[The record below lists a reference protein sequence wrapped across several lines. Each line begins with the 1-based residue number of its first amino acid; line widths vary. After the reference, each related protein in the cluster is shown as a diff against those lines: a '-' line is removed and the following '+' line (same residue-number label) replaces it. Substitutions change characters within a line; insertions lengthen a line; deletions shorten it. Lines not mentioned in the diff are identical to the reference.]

1 MGRTKPC
8 LEEQRKPLSL
18 SLSLFFLS
26 SRASIASLARIAQAE
41 NRSLGKLTFSVGH
54 LCVHKR
60 KRNMV
65 CAHAAEGSREG
76 RGTRGSSAKGARRRR
91 RRARF
96 RRAEKLESSPLR
108 GAATWAEEVEKSP
121 RFFTLWK
128 EKGIGEGRR
137 KRWRGGEV
145 VWDSPPRGGR
155 ARAFETRFSSP
166 IHLFLSSTPI
176 EKRCSRARLSEE
188 WIPSMKRFLLR
199 DEEKKFHFLI
209 HALCNRAVWKSDGG
223 VGGSILSPRLLRVLF
238 SRIFVEISREEKSK
252 YIIEIGGI

>member
-1 MGRTKPC
+1 MHTQQKARAKVVGLVEAP
-8 LEEQRKPLSL
+8 RK
-18 SLSLFFLS
+18 
-26 SRASIASLARIAQAE
+26 
-41 NRSLGKLTFSVGH
+41 
-54 LCVHKR
+54 
-60 KRNMV
+60 
-65 CAHAAEGSREG
+65 AHGGDAAERVSGEVG
-76 RGTRGSSAKGARRRR
+76 G
-91 RRARF
+91 
-96 RRAEKLESSPLR
+96 SPLR

-128 EKGIGEGRR
+128 ETGIGEGRR

-176 EKRCSRARLSEE
+176 EKRCSRAQLSEE

-252 YIIEIGGI
+252 YIIEEYKNSGTMTRNGESSSSSFLNVRERLKNNRFTHTNESLNLSSSLSG

>member
-18 SLSLFFLS
+18 SLSLFLVES
-26 SRASIASLARIAQAE
+26 SVDSQSGAYCASRESFARQIDIFRGTLVCAQEEEEHGVCTRSRRLAR
-41 NRSLGKLTFSVGH
+41 RSWDSWKL
-54 LCVHKR
+54 
-60 KRNMV
+60 
-65 CAHAAEGSREG
+65 RE
-76 RGTRGSSAKGARRRR
+76 RRTEETPQSA
-91 RRARF
+91 F
-96 RRAEKLESSPLR
+96 PEKLESSPLR

>member
-18 SLSLFFLS
+18 SLSLFLVES
-26 SRASIASLARIAQAE
+26 SVDSQPGAYCASRESFARQIDIFRGTLVCAQEEEEHGVCTRSRRLAR
-41 NRSLGKLTFSVGH
+41 RSWDSWKL
-54 LCVHKR
+54 
-60 KRNMV
+60 
-65 CAHAAEGSREG
+65 RE
-76 RGTRGSSAKGARRRR
+76 RRTEETPQSA
-91 RRARF
+91 F
-96 RRAEKLESSPLR
+96 PEKLESSPLR

-176 EKRCSRARLSEE
+176 EKRCSRAQLSEE
-188 WIPSMKRFLLR
+188 WIPLARRRKEIPF
-199 DEEKKFHFLI
+199 
-209 HALCNRAVWKSDGG
+209 SD
-223 VGGSILSPRLLRVLF
+223 PRLVQSSGVEERRGCWRIDSFASPFARPLF
-238 SRIFVEISREEKSK
+238 KNFRGNFERRKE
-252 YIIEIGGI
+252 